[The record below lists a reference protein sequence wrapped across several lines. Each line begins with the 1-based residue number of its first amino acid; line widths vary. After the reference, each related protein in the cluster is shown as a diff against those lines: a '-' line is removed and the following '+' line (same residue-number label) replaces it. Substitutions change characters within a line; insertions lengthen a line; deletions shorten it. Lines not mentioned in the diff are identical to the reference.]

1 MKWSLNKRHTAT
13 FGIALSLTML
23 FATAVSATYDNTR
36 TYRVTVFNLTGGQPF
51 TPPLIATH
59 SRHFHMFE
67 RREEANI
74 GVQEIAENGNLDPM
88 IGILEDSA
96 KVSDFAVAVAGDPPP
111 LMPGSSISVEITA
124 QPDDVVSMV
133 SMLICTND
141 GFAGLDSKR
150 LPNRVGGFKTFGMR
164 GYDAGTEI
172 NTEDFGDI
180 VPPCGPLT
188 GVDSGGAGT
197 GMSNPDLAEG
207 GVIRRDRRAGGN
219 IEGIADLVPSI
230 HDWSGAVGIL
240 YIQRID

>member
-1 MKWSLNKRHTAT
+1 MKRFANRRHFVVFSLV
-13 FGIALSLTML
+13 FSLTML
-23 FATAVSATYDNTR
+23 VTGSASASNNDPR

-51 TPPLIATH
+51 TPPIIATH
-59 SRHFHMFE
+59 SRHFHIFE
-67 RREEANI
+67 RREEASI

-88 IGILEDSA
+88 IGILEDSS
-96 KVSDFAVAVAGDPPP
+96 KVTDFAVAVAGDPPP
-111 LMPGSSISVEITA
+111 LMPGSSVSVEVTA
-124 QPDDVVSMV
+124 YPNDVVSMI

-150 LPNRVGGFKTFGMR
+150 LPNRVGAFKTFGMR

-172 NTEDFGDI
+172 NTEAFEDI